1 MTPIQSPTN
10 VKGALPY
17 WGVLCCALFVTAS
30 VVCLKKGVDNTQ
42 NLHSTLSLLEMS
54 ALISGWVWAGI
65 LCFITSFI
73 FWLKVLKV
81 LPLNIAFN
89 LVNIEHVFV
98 PLASYLFLGEMISPM
113 RAIGIGIVLL
123 GVWVIAEA
131 YCRIE
136 ERV

>member
-1 MTPIQSPTN
+1 MTPIQSPAS

-30 VVCLKKGVDNTQ
+30 VVCLKKGVDDTQ
-42 NLHSTLSLLEMS
+42 NLHITLSWLEMQ
-54 ALISGWVWAGI
+54 ALVSGWIWAGI
-65 LCFITSFI
+65 LCFIISFV

-89 LVNIEHVFV
+89 LVNIEHIFV
-98 PLASYLFLGEMISPM
+98 PLASYLFLGETISSM
-113 RAIGIGIVLL
+113 RAVGIAVVLL

-131 YCRIE
+131 YCRVE

>member
-1 MTPIQSPTN
+1 MQSPSP
-10 VKGALPY
+10 VKNALPY

-42 NLHSTLSLLEMS
+42 DLLNAVSWLEM
-54 ALISGWVWAGI
+54 LPLVSGWVWAGI

-98 PLASYLFLGEMISPM
+98 PLASYFFLGEIISPM
-113 RAIGIGIVLL
+113 RAAGIGIVLL
-123 GVWVIAEA
+123 GVWVIAEP

-136 ERV
+136 ERA

>member
-1 MTPIQSPTN
+1 MASIQFPAN

-42 NLHSTLSLLEMS
+42 NLHNLLSWVDILTLV
-54 ALISGWVWAGI
+54 SGWIWTGI
-65 LCFITSFI
+65 LCFIISFV
-73 FWLKVLKV
+73 FWLRVLKV
-81 LPLNIAFN
+81 LPLNVAFN

-98 PLASYLFLGEMISPM
+98 PVASYLFLGEMISSM
-113 RAIGIGIVLL
+113 RAVGIGIVLL